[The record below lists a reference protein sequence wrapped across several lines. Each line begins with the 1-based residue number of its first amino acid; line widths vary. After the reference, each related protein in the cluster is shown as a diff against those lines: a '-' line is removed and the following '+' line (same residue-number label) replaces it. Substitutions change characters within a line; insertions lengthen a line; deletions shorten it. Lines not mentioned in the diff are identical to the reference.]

1 MVEIEAEAEAGPEPG
16 FVPDPVQVAAGIAEQ
31 AAVDTG
37 SIVDKPAG
45 MDHSQDTVGNI
56 ADTVADTTVQVLAQQ
71 LQAWIGVQDLLLLAD
86 WDSEQK
92 TVQ

>member
-1 MVEIEAEAEAGPEPG
+1 MVEIAAEAEAGPG
-16 FVPDPVQVAAGIAEQ
+16 FVPAPVLVEVAAGIAEL

-45 MDHSQDTVGNI
+45 KDHSPDTVGSI

-71 LQAWIGVQDLLLLAD
+71 LQAWRGVLDLLLLAD

-92 TVQ
+92 KVQ